1 MNIPLDCFIF
11 FLWTS
16 KISIRDISLMQ
27 KINSIMPVPIGREWE
42 EQGVSKEVK
51 IISKE
56 RKTLA

>member
-1 MNIPLDCFIF
+1 
-11 FLWTS
+11 
-16 KISIRDISLMQ
+16 MQ

-42 EQGVSKEVK
+42 ERGVSKEVK